1 MKNYDTKHF
10 LEFFKTNTQCIFY
23 EIDMV
28 CPIKF
33 PCLLTDYMKAC
44 LCIYLSNIMSMN
56 KSPEANVVVSKHPHS
71 NVKPQRI
78 SAYHDFFSNK
88 TILKLMGE
96 KADFVCSILDE
107 SIVLINPQ
115 KCK

>member
-28 CPIKF
+28 RPIKF

-78 SAYHDFFSNK
+78 SAYHDFFFKQNH
-88 TILKLMGE
+88 TE
-96 KADFVCSILDE
+96 
-107 SIVLINPQ
+107 INGG
-115 KCK
+115 KGRFRVFYFR

>member
-23 EIDMV
+23 EIDKV

-44 LCIYLSNIMSMN
+44 LCIYLPNIMSMN

-71 NVKPQRI
+71 NVKPQKI
-78 SAYHDFFSNK
+78 SAYQNHTEIN
-88 TILKLMGE
+88 GGN
-96 KADFVCSILDE
+96 ADFVCSILDE